1 MNEKKLVVLQVLPEL
16 NQGGVELGTIEIAS
30 ELQKKG
36 IENFVASEGGR
47 MEPALERLKVKH
59 FTLPLKTKNI
69 FKMYLNSL
77 RLAKII
83 KKYSI
88 VWTTEEHSI
97 IGGLGDIVCECVAR
111 FNLGTLVRNV
121 GIRDEIKST
130 VGTRD
135 YLISNADGAYNI
147 GAAALIDDIKKCKM
161 AIKM

>member
-1 MNEKKLVVLQVLPEL
+1 MLKEAMIARDVCKHAFGIDVAVVSVPQLKP
-16 NQGGVELGTIEIAS
+16 ID
-30 ELQKKG
+30 
-36 IENFVASEGGR
+36 
-47 MEPALERLKVKH
+47 LED
-59 FTLPLKTKNI
+59 
-69 FKMYLNSL
+69 
-77 RLAKII
+77 LAKII

-135 YLISNADGAYNI
+135 YLISDADGAYNI
-147 GAAALIDDIKKCKM
+147 GAAALIDDIKKCKL